1 MTEEQVQA
9 IEFLA
14 KRCDYGCGAA
24 HARKITDLSTSL
36 FDQLSAIDLLPG
48 MSASERRT
56 LFAASLVHNV
66 GVCPKA
72 SEEIGLL
79 PPWLPT
85 DSGADMHGSISFQ
98 ALRSWLDNPPPPLL
112 ANPLSSADRSAL
124 LYSVLWHTS
133 SKPYEIPDEPLEN
146 PDGTMKLAGILRI
159 AEALDMPLRSLV
171 AGVKVMPSATWIRI
185 LVRSIGTVSEEV
197 ASARER
203 SDLLTQALGL
213 RVFVQQVVEQLP

>member
-14 KRCDYGCGAA
+14 KRCDYGYGTA

-56 LFAASLVHNV
+56 LFAASLVHNI
-66 GVCPKA
+66 GVSPKA

-79 PPWLPT
+79 PPWVPT
-85 DSGADMHGSISFQ
+85 DSGADVHGSISFQ
-98 ALRSWLDNPPPPLL
+98 ALRSWLDNPPSRLL

-124 LYSVLWHTS
+124 LYSVLWHS
-133 SKPYEIPDEPLEN
+133 ASKPYEIPDEPLVN
-146 PDGTMKLAGILRI
+146 PDSTMKLAGILRI
-159 AEALDMPLRSLV
+159 AEGLDMHLRSLV
-171 AGVKVMPSATWIRI
+171 AGIRVMPSATWIRI
-185 LVRSIGTVSEEV
+185 LARSIGTVSDEV
-197 ASARER
+197 AAARGK
-203 SDLLTQALGL
+203 SDLLAQALGL
-213 RVFVQQVVEQLP
+213 RVFVQQVIQ